1 MVAGPDTLPLLK
13 IPPAR
18 VERERRALLAQD
30 EADRHWVKVVR
41 RLVMRALAWYA
52 FGLFLIGSSWHTTN
66 LELAG
71 YLYVAGMYVCAL
83 GHTFTFVNFWLRE
96 LH

>member
-1 MVAGPDTLPLLK
+1 MVIGHDALPLLK

-18 VERERRALLAQD
+18 VERERRALRAQD
-30 EADRHWVKVVR
+30 AADRRWVKVVR
-41 RLVMRALAWYA
+41 QLVMRALGWYG

-66 LELAG
+66 YDLAG
-71 YLYVAGMYVCAL
+71 YLYVGGMYVCAL

-96 LH
+96 FH